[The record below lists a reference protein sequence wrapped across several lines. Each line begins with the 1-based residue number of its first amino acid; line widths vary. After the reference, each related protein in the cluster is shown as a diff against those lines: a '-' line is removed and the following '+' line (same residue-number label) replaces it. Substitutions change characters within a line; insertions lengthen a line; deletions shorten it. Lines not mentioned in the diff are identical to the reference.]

1 MQVTYELPQ
10 GVELVRQIPDDLP
23 TIFNGDKFITYGIF
37 KNRSDA
43 GMISGTAT
51 LSYKVSD
58 RLMQHS
64 LPFLFSAV
72 SSSEDGALPMPM
84 VHQLAAKSLIQD
96 LQKGEGLRAPGG
108 ADQLKK
114 QEIIKL
120 SIESS
125 VVSLFTAY
133 IAIQDQGEPVEG
145 ALQTWDVSSLLMQHK
160 MLSQFALDQE
170 RFVPCYDSYSIASTQ
185 RAACCGG
192 GGGGGG
198 RGRSSSRPPPSQSSP
213 TPVRIPEQPKPKTDN
228 TSRLS
233 DATPTQKMSALIAL
247 QQADGSWMLGAA
259 LASILGKTLSDLEG
273 ACPQGCVGERGAVW
287 ATLLAVQFLED
298 KLSSRKEEWELV
310 AGKAEAWLRSRMP
323 TAELVQLRE
332 TAKQTL

>member
-37 KNRSDA
+37 KNRPDA
-43 GMISGTAT
+43 GTISGTAT

-64 LPFLFSAV
+64 LPFLFPAV
-72 SSSEDGALPMPM
+72 SSSEDGALSMPI

-114 QEIIKL
+114 REIIKL

-133 IAIQDQGEPVEG
+133 VAIQDQGEPVEG
-145 ALQTWDVSSLLMQHK
+145 ALQTWDVSSLLMQHNL
-160 MLSQFALDQE
+160 LSQFAPVRKGSAVSLLLEATQLVCIKHKL
-170 RFVPCYDSYSIASTQ
+170 FLQASTVT
-185 RAACCGG
+185 ACTG
-192 GGGGGG
+192 
-198 RGRSSSRPPPSQSSP
+198 
-213 TPVRIPEQPKPKTDN
+213 
-228 TSRLS
+228 
-233 DATPTQKMSALIAL
+233 
-247 QQADGSWMLGAA
+247 
-259 LASILGKTLSDLEG
+259 
-273 ACPQGCVGERGAVW
+273 
-287 ATLLAVQFLED
+287 
-298 KLSSRKEEWELV
+298 
-310 AGKAEAWLRSRMP
+310 
-323 TAELVQLRE
+323 
-332 TAKQTL
+332 